1 MEFWLGLI
9 TGTIVGANIGIV
21 IAGLL
26 GGAKRVRNS
35 EEYLWDQLHMEQA
48 VLDED
53 HLKAPR
59 RGHSSQDGTP
69 EAAAHF

>member
-9 TGTIVGANIGIV
+9 IGTIVGANIGVV

-26 GGAKRVRNS
+26 GGAKRVGNS

-48 VLDED
+48 ALDEAPAETRPSAR
-53 HLKAPR
+53 HLPGASTDP
-59 RGHSSQDGTP
+59 TP
-69 EAAAHF
+69 NF